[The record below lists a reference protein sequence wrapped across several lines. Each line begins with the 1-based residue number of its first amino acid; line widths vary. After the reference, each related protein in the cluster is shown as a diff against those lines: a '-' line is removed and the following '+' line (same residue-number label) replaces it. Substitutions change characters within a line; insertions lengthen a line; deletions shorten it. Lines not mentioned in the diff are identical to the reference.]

1 MLRSSLPRLARA
13 GSLALSCAVA
23 SPAAASITGVC
34 PDGSIFIV
42 QTEAAIPCER
52 AKLMEPHEVPP
63 VRPEYLPKP
72 YTWHVYGESVDPN
85 NPYNMIDSARKVRE
99 LQNSGAAPET
109 ALPQVGAAPPPVAR
123 PQREIRS
130 LAPETL
136 GLTDG
141 EIRDLFLIVELSQG
155 RAPASFVK
163 ETAGGLERM
172 RVSLAYSQSFQ
183 ERVDAAWGSAQGRV
197 LLFTVVAQANEAF
210 HGNLTFTQGHFAF
223 QPDRDDPRQLGVL
236 HGRLGAL
243 TSGETL
249 LGYVVVPADVD
260 LTAPADV
267 YWNDRR
273 TTATFSPAS

>member
-183 ERVDAAWGSAQGRV
+183 ERVDTAWGGAQGRV